1 MSKTIEQILEPKP
14 ELRPRIYAY
23 SIADKAHEGNR
34 ANGASYASLGQR
46 PRYLPRKTIQAL
58 KGRSNR
64 YRHWAALS
72 GLGCFYTSTPRALPW
87 AVVDRPDGANMDH
100 LVGANMDHLVGAN
113 MDHFVGANMDH
124 LVGANMDRLVGANM
138 DRLVGAGQ
146 FRANGASYA
155 SLGQRPRFPIQQRIQ
170 ALKGRSN
177 RCPNPS
183 PESTFTSFS
192 AQKTEN
198 RLFPIPFVARFMPIL
213 PQCFKTSVVL
223 PCSSIQSK
231 TIFIC
236 SSIYPARWQ
245 LAKRSK
251 MSKSPLPSGSKRKEQ
266 IWEISRGNQ
275 VTELSLFPSRT
286 SRPSG
291 ITLPGSES
299 ITASRRFR
307 KSIDSSS
314 NGIPSPMTRDM
325 YGIDLQVVHDWIA
338 LSGLKWGN
346 SIKPRALP
354 WAGMDRPVGAGM
366 SYRAGTGQF
375 RAKGAN
381 YESPGQRPGMTR
393 HHHRP
398 ALKGRHN
405 RRTIGTIDYRIRLEG
420 TSR

>member
-100 LVGANMDHLVGAN
+100 LVGANMD
-113 MDHFVGANMDH
+113 
-124 LVGANMDRLVGANM
+124 
-138 DRLVGAGQ
+138 RLVGAGQ

-170 ALKGRSN
+170 ALKGRPN

-286 SRPSG
+286 SSPSG

-405 RRTIGTIDYRIRLEG
+405 RRTIGTVDYRIRLEG